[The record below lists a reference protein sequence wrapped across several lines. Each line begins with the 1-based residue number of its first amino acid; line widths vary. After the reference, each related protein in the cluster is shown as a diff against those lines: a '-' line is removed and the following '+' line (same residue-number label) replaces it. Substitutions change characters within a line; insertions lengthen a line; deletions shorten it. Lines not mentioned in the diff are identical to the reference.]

1 MITDLFP
8 QLMPS
13 PYLDAFSICLGIMAS
28 TWLLSVITR
37 EYSWVDRIWS
47 IAPAVYAI
55 YVAEAAAFENTR
67 LNVMTILVTLW
78 AIRLTYNYASKGGYW
93 KGGEDYRWEIIQ
105 NKVKPWQFQVFNAT
119 FISPYQ
125 NVLIFLFVAPMHT
138 AWLHQDVPFGL
149 WDIVGT
155 ILFAGLLILE
165 TVADLEMFRFQED
178 KKARIARGETV
189 DPPFYDQG
197 LYRYSRHPN
206 YFAEIGQWW
215 VLNLFAVAA
224 SATWLNWTLIGAFL
238 LHALFEG
245 STRFTESIS
254 LSKYPSYADYQKRVS
269 RLIPLPPRR

>member
-1 MITDLFP
+1 MVTDLFP

-93 KGGEDYRWEIIQ
+93 KGGEDYRWEVIQ

-125 NVLIFLFVAPMHT
+125 NLLTFLFV
-138 AWLHQDVPFGL
+138 Q
-149 WDIVGT
+149 
-155 ILFAGLLILE
+155 
-165 TVADLEMFRFQED
+165 
-178 KKARIARGETV
+178 
-189 DPPFYDQG
+189 
-197 LYRYSRHPN
+197 
-206 YFAEIGQWW
+206 
-215 VLNLFAVAA
+215 
-224 SATWLNWTLIGAFL
+224 
-238 LHALFEG
+238 
-245 STRFTESIS
+245 
-254 LSKYPSYADYQKRVS
+254 
-269 RLIPLPPRR
+269 